1 MSMVLNVVPS
11 PHQQLESL
19 QRELFAR
26 NRQLNEAET
35 RIADLEAELVRERA
49 KAKQVERGA
58 QRLRDVLSPLHD
70 AIGMVFGEI
79 EAMGIESPTQA
90 PATASGGVD
99 PRKAA
104 VWEDWKSRLGG
115 FAAKAIDALLLH
127 GELSTDQMMIH
138 LRTSR
143 RQTVHDTVSKMNKAG
158 IIAKRDGKVSLKA
171 L

>member
-1 MSMVLNVVPS
+1 MVINSVPS
-11 PHQQLESL
+11 QQQQLESL
-19 QRELFAR
+19 QRELMNR
-26 NRQLNEAET
+26 NRQLNEAESH
-35 RIADLEAELVRERA
+35 IADLEAELLRERA
-49 KAKQVERGA
+49 KGKQVERGA
-58 QRLRDVLSPLHD
+58 QRLREVLSPLHE

-79 EAMGIESPTQA
+79 DAMGIEA
-90 PATASGGVD
+90 PAQTSAPGGVD
-99 PRKAA
+99 TRKAA

-143 RQTVHDTVSKMNKAG
+143 RQTVHDTVSKLNKAG

-171 L
+171 LR